1 MRLLGTEQHNYLPN
15 FDIGRTV
22 RLFKT
27 DRPGAI
33 RISLRKLHSRWGH
46 ASVMMMTRFL
56 RHVGVPQRVLDLIP
70 ETVQMC
76 QLCRAWT
83 KPGPGH
89 VSCTQNSDRFN
100 EHVECS
106 LFFIDQQH
114 IIFHMLDR
122 CTRWHTAR
130 PIPDTTE
137 DTLKRT
143 INEMWITIHGPPKE
157 LSVIRETVASRWKRR
172 ASIYTMTASHY
183 TSEQRASTRVLS
195 NGVALC

>member
-1 MRLLGTEQHNYLPN
+1 M
-15 FDIGRTV
+15 
-22 RLFKT
+22 
-27 DRPGAI
+27 
-33 RISLRKLHSRWGH
+33 
-46 ASVMMMTRFL
+46 
-56 RHVGVPQRVLDLIP
+56 
-70 ETVQMC
+70 
-76 QLCRAWT
+76 
-83 KPGPGH
+83 
-89 VSCTQNSDRFN
+89 SCTQNSDRFN

-157 LSVIRETVASRWKRR
+157 LSVIRETGRIALEKTSQYLHHDGITLHQRAKGQHACSIERR
-172 ASIYTMTASHY
+172 GALQKNATHRIMNQLQTESLEGVPFESILEEAVLCGNAMLTDGGDVPNKTTYGRQAAGPDDRRQPELETASPK
-183 TSEQRASTRVLS
+183 QRLR
-195 NGVALC
+195 